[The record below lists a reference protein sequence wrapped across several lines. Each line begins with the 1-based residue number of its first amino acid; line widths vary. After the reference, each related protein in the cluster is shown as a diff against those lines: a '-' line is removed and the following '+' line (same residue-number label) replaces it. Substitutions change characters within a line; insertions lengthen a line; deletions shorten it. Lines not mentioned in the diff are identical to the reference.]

1 MVVNSEVP
9 IRRKECNKE
18 KPGNVSFIISAE
30 IALHATPC
38 SHLAM
43 QLWDGCDTTCPRM
56 SSGKDS
62 SWTPVKFTAQ
72 SLEFKPNPLK
82 GKSSLT

>member
-18 KPGNVSFIISAE
+18 KPGNVSFISAE

-43 QLWDGCDTTCPRM
+43 QL
-56 SSGKDS
+56 
-62 SWTPVKFTAQ
+62 
-72 SLEFKPNPLK
+72 
-82 GKSSLT
+82 

>member
-9 IRRKECNKE
+9 MRRKECNKE

-30 IALHATPC
+30 ISLHATPC

-43 QLWDGCDTTCPRM
+43 QL
-56 SSGKDS
+56 
-62 SWTPVKFTAQ
+62 
-72 SLEFKPNPLK
+72 
-82 GKSSLT
+82 

>member
-1 MVVNSEVP
+1 MKLVVFSKFLLEAVLIKKRGRGDMVVNSEVP
-9 IRRKECNKE
+9 MRRKECNKE

-43 QLWDGCDTTCPRM
+43 QL
-56 SSGKDS
+56 
-62 SWTPVKFTAQ
+62 
-72 SLEFKPNPLK
+72 
-82 GKSSLT
+82 